1 MGILGKLLGGL
12 GVGSAPPC
20 PSCGATLDAE
30 DHVAGSYWCE
40 SCGSLFKTV
49 DGELFDAKSLRSDGG
64 AGSCETC
71 QSSLSGGTS
80 YLPYENG
87 SNPHAYIV
95 CPSCGHEN
103 IRYGFG
109 EDDD

>member
-1 MGILGKLLGGL
+1 MGLLGKLLGGL
-12 GVGSAPPC
+12 GGGSAPPC
-20 PSCGATLDAE
+20 PSCGATLDGE
-30 DHVAGSYWCE
+30 DLVAGSYWCE

-49 DGELFDAKSLRSDGG
+49 DGELFDAKSGG
-64 AGSCETC
+64 ADSCEIC
-71 QSSLSGGTS
+71 QSSLTGATS
-80 YLPYENG
+80 YLPYEDG
-87 SNPHAYIV
+87 SNSHAYIV

>member
-1 MGILGKLLGGL
+1 MGLLSKLLGEL
-12 GVGSAPPC
+12 GGGSAPPC
-20 PSCGATLDAE
+20 PSCGATLDG
-30 DHVAGSYWCE
+30 DDLVAGSYWCE

-49 DGELFDAKSLRSDGG
+49 DEELSDAKSLRSGGG
-64 AGSCETC
+64 AGSCEIC

-80 YLPYENG
+80 YLPSEDG

-103 IRYGFG
+103 IRNGFG